1 MRARNVLKKHSI
13 ETTHRARVLSKQDF
27 TKFEYIFG
35 MDHDNISDINEVR
48 PRNGTAKV
56 ELLGSYDPEGEL
68 IIEDPYYGRGEK
80 GFEKNYEQCL
90 RCCEAFLDKMNA

>member
-1 MRARNVLKKHSI
+1 MLT
-13 ETTHRARVLSKQDF
+13 EEDF

-35 MDHDNISDINEVR
+35 MDNANIRDINEIR
-48 PRNGTAKV
+48 PANATAKV
-56 ELLGSYDPEGEL
+56 ELLGSYDPTGEL

-90 RCCEAFLDKMNA
+90 RACEAFLDKLEK